1 MPENADG
8 DEEEEG
14 LLLPVATCDW
24 AAAATVVT
32 TPRVMI
38 PVDEAEKP
46 SVESLQLQQY
56 QQQ

>member
-14 LLLPVATCDW
+14 LLPVATCDW
-24 AAAATVVT
+24 AAAAIVVT

-46 SVESLQLQQY
+46 SVG
-56 QQQ
+56 